1 MPPIDLNVPLFPS
14 LPGTGAEQIG
24 AVIGSIVLAP
34 FLYATSQIALALGL
48 TGSLASVETSAGG
61 GYYY

>member
-1 MPPIDLNVPLFPS
+1 MPPIDLNVPLFPG
-14 LPGTGAEQIG
+14 LPGTGFEQVG

-34 FLYATSQIALALGL
+34 LLSLTSQFAVLGSL
-48 TGSLASVETSAGG
+48 TGSLASVDGLGG

>member
-1 MPPIDLNVPLFPS
+1 MPPIDLNLPLFPA
-14 LPGTGAEQIG
+14 LPGTGYEQVG

-34 FLYATSQIALALGL
+34 ALYLASQFAAIGSL
-48 TGSLASVETSAGG
+48 TGSLASLEGFGG